1 MQLWKNEKYDS
12 EFMDHDPIVELKSN
26 DYEAYVTKVTFVTS
40 VNWDIQCLVFK
51 VFQAVGLSI
60 EKLIL

>member
-1 MQLWKNEKYDS
+1 
-12 EFMDHDPIVELKSN
+12 MDHDPIVELKSN

-51 VFQAVGLSI
+51 VFQAVGLFI